1 MLGKLKHAPKPK
13 FTGHV
18 PLHCMAQI
26 SWDTAGPTKTKSL
39 NGYSYATVFVD
50 HKSMY
55 YWVYGHHS
63 TAQIPELFDKFYA
76 DTAPQR
82 EKHGP
87 ILCVRR
93 DNASVNVSSG
103 MEQRLVRLGIRSE
116 TFNAYEP
123 WQNGN
128 AERAIQTLSK
138 TARTVMLASGLVG
151 HFWFHAFSYSAV
163 VT

>member
-1 MLGKLKHAPKPK
+1 
-13 FTGHV
+13 
-18 PLHCMAQI
+18 
-26 SWDTAGPTKTKSL
+26 
-39 NGYSYATVFVD
+39 
-50 HKSMY
+50 MY

-116 TFNAYEP
+116 TSNAYEP

-128 AERAIQTLSK
+128 AERAIQTLSN

-151 HFWFHAFSYSAV
+151 RFWFHAFSYSAV
-163 VT
+163 VHNVTYSSQLHSSPHLIMHGVKPDLSNHQQFGVEAYLHRRPDQRTDSKFDA